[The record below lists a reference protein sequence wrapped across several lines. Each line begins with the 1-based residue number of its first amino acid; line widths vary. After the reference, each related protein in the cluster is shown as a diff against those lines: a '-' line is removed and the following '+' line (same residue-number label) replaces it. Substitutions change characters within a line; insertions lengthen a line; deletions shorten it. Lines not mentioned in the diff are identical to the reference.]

1 MIIFSIV
8 SRVEREQ
15 GLKWYSLLPT
25 HRQFAAKVYWVLCD
39 NACDICI
46 SSLDQSSAS
55 CPLSDWIRFVTLPPP
70 FSVRIGQ

>member
-46 SSLDQSSAS
+46 SSLDQSS
-55 CPLSDWIRFVTLPPP
+55 CRENQV
-70 FSVRIGQ
+70 SVCSNRQP